1 MAHRKDAADAARRL
15 ADRPGRD
22 LADALVMVSVGLM
35 RTLQALWRSGDLSGP
50 EISALA
56 VIVYSDGVAA
66 RDLAALEQVTP
77 ATISR
82 LVAGLEAN
90 GLVRRDADARDARL
104 QWIKATAIGA
114 RRIREGHERRI
125 APLAHVVA
133 ALPREKRRKLEEAAA
148 ILDEVIAEVR
158 ARAK

>member
-1 MAHRKDAADAARRL
+1 MAHRKDAADAARSL

-22 LADALVMVSVGLM
+22 IADALVLVSVRLT
-35 RTLQALWRSGDLSGP
+35 RTLQALGRSGDLSGP

-56 VIVYSDGVAA
+56 VIVYSDGVTA

-82 LVAGLEAN
+82 LIAGLEEKA
-90 GLVRRDADARDARL
+90 LVRRDADAHDARL
-104 QWIKATAIGA
+104 QWIKATAMGA

-125 APLAHVVA
+125 APLARVVA
-133 ALPREKRRKLEEAAA
+133 ALPREKRQKLEEAAA
-148 ILDEVIAEVR
+148 ILDEVIAEVQ
-158 ARAK
+158 AGAK